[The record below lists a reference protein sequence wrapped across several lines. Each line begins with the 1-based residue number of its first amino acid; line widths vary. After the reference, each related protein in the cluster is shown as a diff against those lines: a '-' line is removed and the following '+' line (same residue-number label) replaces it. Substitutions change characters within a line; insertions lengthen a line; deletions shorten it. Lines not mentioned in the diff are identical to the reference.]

1 MTETAVIP
9 ASLAGI
15 AGAISS
21 GQREP
26 IRTFNAR
33 RGRVSPQRD
42 DTFLRLWP
50 AFGVPVKEEPLDLA
64 ATFGRA
70 APLVLEIGSGMG
82 EASAAMAAADP
93 QRNYLAVEVHY
104 AGVANLMALLERAG
118 ATNARVARG
127 DAVTLLTRMLPP
139 GSVDAIHIFFPD
151 PWPKARH
158 HKRRLIRTENIPY
171 LRDALRTGGT
181 LHLATDWPDYAQV
194 MLEVIGAE
202 PAFLNTTDGYAQRPD
217 WRPLTKFEQRGIADG
232 RPIADLHFRKA
243 G

>member
-1 MTETAVIP
+1 MTQTDTP
-9 ASLAGI
+9 ARA
-15 AGAISS
+15 AILS
-21 GQREP
+21 
-26 IRTFNAR
+26 FNAR

-42 DTFLRLWP
+42 DTFQRLWP
-50 AFGVPVKEEPLDLA
+50 TFGVPVKDQVLDLA
-64 ATFGRA
+64 ATFGRR

-93 QRNYLAVEVHY
+93 ARDYLAVEVHY
-104 AGVANLMALLERAG
+104 AGIANLLGLLEQAG
-118 ATNARVARG
+118 TTNVRVARG

-151 PWPKARH
+151 PWPKVRH
-158 HKRRLIRTENIPY
+158 HKRRLIRPEHVPL
-171 LRDALRTGGT
+171 LRDVLRTGGT

-202 PAFLNTTDGYAQRPD
+202 PAFLNTTNGYAQRPG
-217 WRPLTKFEQRGIADG
+217 WRPLTKFEQRGIAEG
-232 RPIADLHFRKA
+232 RPIADLLFRKT